1 MGAEDVTLVVKGGNQ
16 THVRRKVAEAC
27 EEAQYESGHGGYTGT
42 WAEWN
47 GRVTF
52 HNKIFQSRS
61 EAYKYLFDGANAEQ
75 RVCQK
80 WEDAIAVQFRNEA
93 GQLNWLVGAIV
104 SC

>member
-1 MGAEDVTLVVKGGNQ
+1 MGAEDVTLVVKGGNEK
-16 THVRRKVAEAC
+16 HVKAKVKEAC

-52 HNKIFQSRS
+52 HNKIFKSYDD
-61 EAYKYLFDGANAEQ
+61 AYDYLLGFGTNP
-75 RVCQK
+75 VCKK
-80 WEDAIAVQFRNEA
+80 WEDAIAVQFRNKA
-93 GQLNWLVGAIV
+93 SQLNWLVAAIV